1 MIARATEAISAGEM
15 DKVVLARATD
25 LQFAA
30 PLDAV
35 SIMAASR
42 SSNLNCFHFL
52 MAFNAR
58 QAFFGSTPERL
69 LRRRGTLLRTE
80 ALAGTV
86 ANHLDD
92 AKAQQLA
99 DWLMKR
105 RQKPTGKHA
114 GGGGYLPA
122 PAE

>member
-1 MIARATEAISAGEM
+1 MPPLLSERHSSDYPQWQAMIDSRATQAIAAGDM

-42 SSNLNCFHFL
+42 SRNLNCFHFL

-58 QAFFGSTPERL
+58 QAFSAPRRSGCGAGAARCCAPKRWRAPSLIIRMT
-69 LRRRGTLLRTE
+69 RRRSS
-80 ALAGTV
+80 
-86 ANHLDD
+86 
-92 AKAQQLA
+92 
-99 DWLMKR
+99 W
-105 RQKPTGKHA
+105 PTG
-114 GGGGYLPA
+114 
-122 PAE
+122 

>member
-1 MIARATEAISAGEM
+1 LLSERHSSDYPEWKAMIARATRTIGAGEM

-42 SSNLNCFHFL
+42 SRNLNCFHFL

-58 QAFFGSTPERL
+58 HAFF
-69 LRRRGTLLRTE
+69 
-80 ALAGTV
+80 
-86 ANHLDD
+86 
-92 AKAQQLA
+92 
-99 DWLMKR
+99 
-105 RQKPTGKHA
+105 
-114 GGGGYLPA
+114 
-122 PAE
+122 

>member
-1 MIARATEAISAGEM
+1 M
-15 DKVVLARATD
+15 DKVVLARAAD

-42 SSNLNCFHFL
+42 RSNLNCFHFL

-69 LRRRGTLLRTE
+69 WRQRGALLRTGS
-80 ALAGTV
+80 AGR
-86 ANHLDD
+86 D
-92 AKAQQLA
+92 
-99 DWLMKR
+99 R
-105 RQKPTGKHA
+105 REPSGRREGAATGR
-114 GGGGYLPA
+114 LVD
-122 PAE
+122 ER